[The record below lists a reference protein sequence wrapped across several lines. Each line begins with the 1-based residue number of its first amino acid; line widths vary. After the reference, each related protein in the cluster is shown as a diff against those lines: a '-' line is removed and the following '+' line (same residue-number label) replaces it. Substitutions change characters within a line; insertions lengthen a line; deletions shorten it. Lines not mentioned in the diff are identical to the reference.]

1 MKQRIILH
9 IDFDYFYAQCE
20 EIRNSELKTKPV
32 AVCMFSDRG
41 EDSGAIATANYI
53 ARKFGVKSGM
63 PIQFAKKKLMD
74 RTDSVF
80 LPADF
85 KFYSDIS
92 EKSMEIIKEFADTFE
107 YVGRDEAYL
116 NITEKSEG
124 DFKKAGHIAQQV
136 KNMIREKIKLTCSI
150 GISSNKLLAKIA
162 SDYKKPDGLTIVTP
176 NSVSKFMETIEM
188 RDIPGIG
195 KKTQEKLEEQGVQTI
210 SKVKEMNIFD
220 LIQMFGRKTGTY
232 IFNAVRGINDEPVT
246 LRSPTV
252 QISKIST
259 LKKDSNNYEFLE
271 ESLTEL
277 CDQLHIVILK
287 ENKMFKSVGIQL
299 TLTNLSNKT
308 KSKMLRNPTS
318 SLEELKKISKQLLQE
333 ALENETMLFRR
344 LGVKVSELS
353 ELEGQSNITNYF

>member
-1 MKQRIILH
+1 MTQRIVLH

>member
-1 MKQRIILH
+1 
-9 IDFDYFYAQCE
+9 
-20 EIRNSELKTKPV
+20 
-32 AVCMFSDRG
+32 MFSDRG

-53 ARKFGVKSGM
+53 AREFGVKSGM

-92 EKSMEIIKEFADTFE
+92 EKSMGIIKEFADTFE

-176 NSVSKFMETIEM
+176 NSVSKFMESIEM

>member
-1 MKQRIILH
+1 LKQRIILH

>member
-1 MKQRIILH
+1 M
-9 IDFDYFYAQCE
+9 
-20 EIRNSELKTKPV
+20 V
-32 AVCMFSDRG
+32 
-41 EDSGAIATANYI
+41 
-53 ARKFGVKSGM
+53 
-63 PIQFAKKKLMD
+63 
-74 RTDSVF
+74 
-80 LPADF
+80 
-85 KFYSDIS
+85 
-92 EKSMEIIKEFADTFE
+92 
-107 YVGRDEAYL
+107 
-116 NITEKSEG
+116 
-124 DFKKAGHIAQQV
+124 
-136 KNMIREKIKLTCSI
+136 
-150 GISSNKLLAKIA
+150 
-162 SDYKKPDGLTIVTP
+162 
-176 NSVSKFMETIEM
+176 
-188 RDIPGIG
+188 
-195 KKTQEKLEEQGVQTI
+195 EKLE
-210 SKVKEMNIFD
+210 
-220 LIQMFGRKTGTY
+220 RTY
-232 IFNAVRGINDEPVT
+232 DEPVT